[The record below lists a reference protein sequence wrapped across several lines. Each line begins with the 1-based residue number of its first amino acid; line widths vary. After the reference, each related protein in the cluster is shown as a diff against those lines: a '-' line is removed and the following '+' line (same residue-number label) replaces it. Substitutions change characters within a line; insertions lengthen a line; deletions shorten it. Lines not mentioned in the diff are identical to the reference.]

1 MIHVR
6 KNRIEKR
13 TSFLLLLET
22 LLRQSGGLAEA
33 TSLARATSLSRPT
46 VMTYLEV
53 LEVTHAITVLRPF
66 HGGGKQELTHQP
78 KIYGFDTGF
87 VAWAHGWR
95 ELHAQDRGALWE
107 QVVLETLL
115 SCADDRK
122 IQFWRDKQKREVD
135 FVISTGRG
143 ACDAFECKWDAGKFD
158 PANLLALRAS
168 HPKGRNFLVAPIAG
182 EPRGRRYG
190 GLAVTVVHPSH
201 LRELTS

>member
-1 MIHVR
+1 M
-6 KNRIEKR
+6 KK
-13 TSFLLLLET
+13 T

-78 KIYGFDTGF
+78 KIHGFDTGF

-107 QVVLETLL
+107 QVVLEHAPLL
-115 SCADDRK
+115 
-122 IQFWRDKQKREVD
+122 
-135 FVISTGRG
+135 
-143 ACDAFECKWDAGKFD
+143 
-158 PANLLALRAS
+158 
-168 HPKGRNFLVAPIAG
+168 
-182 EPRGRRYG
+182 RR
-190 GLAVTVVHPSH
+190 
-201 LRELTS
+201 